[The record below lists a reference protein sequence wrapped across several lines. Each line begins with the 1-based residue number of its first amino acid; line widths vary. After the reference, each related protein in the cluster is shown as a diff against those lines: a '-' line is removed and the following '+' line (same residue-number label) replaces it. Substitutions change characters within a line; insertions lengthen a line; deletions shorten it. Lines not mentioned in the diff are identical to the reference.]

1 MIDWS
6 ALTRCN
12 AGVILT
18 LEGEVH
24 SAWLMLNLRYT
35 RYVTVLDVRR
45 LLVPMRSR
53 GGDSVSSED
62 QVADEIPGSCHCGS

>member
-24 SAWLMLNLRYT
+24 SAWLMLNLRYAVCDGA
-35 RYVTVLDVRR
+35 RCPPPVGAYEK
-45 LLVPMRSR
+45 SR
-53 GGDSVSSED
+53 GRLRV
-62 QVADEIPGSCHCGS
+62 V

>member
-45 LLVPMRSR
+45 LLVL
-53 GGDSVSSED
+53 
-62 QVADEIPGSCHCGS
+62 